1 MRHAAL
7 SRFRKSVTR
16 SFDENPRQNDI
27 LSRRSAGFPT
37 QACSVLLLAAVLA
50 VAGPP
55 ARAQDA
61 TLSGTLKAIRD
72 RGAVLVGV
80 RQGAVPFAFRNRA
93 GQPVGFSV
101 DICDGIAADAAA
113 ALSQPLLEPD
123 APEGQAGLRVS
134 YVPVKSDARIP
145 MVTGGQVDLECG
157 STTATAE
164 RAAQV
169 AFSPVF
175 FLAGTRLLV
184 PRASAAASYRD
195 VRSVAVGAGTTNA
208 AVMKRLAEGAAPP
221 LDVMEAP
228 GVPEALDLLRAGKVE
243 AVASDDVLLAG
254 LVASQA
260 DGADYRMVGDFL
272 SFEPYAIAFRRD
284 DPQFAALVQSSFA
297 RMARD
302 GVLTAR
308 YRRWFTDKLPDGQ
321 DLGLPM
327 SAQLTEM
334 YRALGQTD

>member
-1 MRHAAL
+1 MRHGAPALLVAA
-7 SRFRKSVTR
+7 
-16 SFDENPRQNDI
+16 
-27 LSRRSAGFPT
+27 A
-37 QACSVLLLAAVLA
+37 LLAA
-50 VAGPP
+50 GPA

-61 TLSGTLKAIRD
+61 MLSGTLKAIQA

-80 RQGAVPFAFRNRA
+80 RQGAVPFAFRNKA
-93 GQPVGFSV
+93 GQAVGFSV
-101 DICDGIAADAAA
+101 DICDGIAADVAA
-113 ALSQPLLEPD
+113 ALSQTLLDPD
-123 APEGQAGLRVS
+123 ALDGQAGLRIT

-145 MVTGGQVDLECG
+145 MVTSGQIDLECG
-157 STTATAE
+157 STTDTAE
-164 RAAQV
+164 RETQV

-175 FLAGTRLLV
+175 FLAGTQLLV
-184 PRASAAASYRD
+184 PRASAASSYRD

-208 AVMKRLAEGAAPP
+208 AVMRRLAASAAPP
-221 LDVMEAP
+221 LDVVEAP
-228 GVPEALDLLRAGKVE
+228 GVPEALDMLRAGKVE

-254 LVASQA
+254 LVASRA
-260 DGADYRMVGDFL
+260 DGADFRIAGDFL

-284 DPQFAALVQSSFA
+284 DPQFAAVVRASFA

-302 GVLTAR
+302 GVLSAR